1 MKAKIRQ
8 IIREE
13 ILKVIT
19 ESQVNEISA
28 GQGLNDVAK
37 GRTSAIEGIKMSKA
51 MAEAILYWIRTSPF
65 GRKYGKQIMKGRIHS
80 LLKPANAFGVERGMD
95 AKTKKEWKAIMSKL
109 KESKL
114 ANVKVESKQPL
125 NEKFASKKITDMYS
139 KITGG
144 QYSADKKFWG
154 GASRAYGIEWDKV
167 TDDMVSGPTGRMT
180 RKGLEFLLAAEDM
193 SVRGTGRYDYPRTI
207 KKGQILSVA
216 YHGKAM
222 YFGKSGLTT
231 GAASARSYPDY
242 VGLNVMGFKNA
253 DSIIKRLPG
262 KVEVYQIDID
272 KARGA
277 KDKAKARF
285 DARKG
290 ATALMDFRTIK
301 RQNQARYEK
310 ALTDRLANSSPA
322 DQAWKMVEATQ
333 RMLNAALKK
342 DLDMLKKGKQRDGWR
357 SASSILQNAYGN
369 MTNAIINIKSA
380 ENNAIKGAEKD
391 KAKGLKKGDKNAWSE
406 EKYYLDRI
414 VEEARRIQQSYK
426 EMKAA
431 LKKLDKNTEYFD
443 ISR

>member
-65 GRKYGKQIMKGRIHS
+65 GKKYGKQIMKGRIHS

-114 ANVKVESKQPL
+114 AKLKVESKQPL
-125 NEKFASKKITDMYS
+125 NEKFASKKITDIFN

-144 QYSADKKFWG
+144 KYSADKKFWG
-154 GASRAYGIEWDKV
+154 ASSKAYNIEWDKV

-193 SVRGTGRYDYPRTI
+193 NVRGTARYDYPRTI
-207 KKGQILSVA
+207 KKGQILSAA
-216 YHGKAM
+216 YNGKAI
-222 YFGKSGLTT
+222 YFGRSGVTT
-231 GAASARSYPDY
+231 GAARAGTYPEY
-242 VGLNVMGFKNA
+242 IGLNVMGFKNA
-253 DSIIKRLPG
+253 DQIIKKLPG

-277 KDKAKARF
+277 GDKQKSRSAAR
-285 DARKG
+285 AG
-290 ATALMDFRTIK
+290 ATALMNVLTIK
-301 RQNQARYEK
+301 NKNLARYET
-310 ALTDRLANSSPA
+310 ALRDRLANSSPA
-322 DQAWKMVEATQ
+322 DQSWKMVEATQ
-333 RMLNAALKK
+333 RMLNDALKR
-342 DLDMLKKGKQRDGWR
+342 DLDRLKKGKQRDGWR
-357 SASSILQNAYGN
+357 SASSIIQNAYGN
-369 MTNAIINIKSA
+369 MTNAIVTIKSA
-380 ENNAIKGAEKD
+380 ENAAIKGAEKD

-414 VEEARRIQQSYK
+414 VEEARRIQKSYK
-426 EMKAA
+426 EMKMA
-431 LKKLDKNTEYFD
+431 LSKLDKDKEYYD

>member
-13 ILKVIT
+13 ILKVMT

-125 NEKFASKKITDMYS
+125 NEKFASKKITDIYN

-144 QYSADKKFWG
+144 KYSTDKKFWG
-154 GASRAYGIEWDKV
+154 AASRAYNIEWDKV

-180 RKGLEFLLAAEDM
+180 RKGLEFLLAGQDM
-193 SVRGTGRYDYPRTI
+193 VVRGTGRYDYGRTI
-207 KKGQILSVA
+207 KKGQILSAA
-216 YHGKAM
+216 YNGKAI
-222 YFGKSGLTT
+222 YFGKSGVTT
-231 GAASARSYPDY
+231 GAATAGTYPEY
-242 VGLNVMGFKNA
+242 IGLNVMGFKNA
-253 DSIIKRLPG
+253 DQIIKKLTG
-262 KVEVYQIDID
+262 KVEVYQIDTD
-272 KARGA
+272 KASGAGA
-277 KDKAKARF
+277 KRQSRK
-285 DARKG
+285 DARKD
-290 ATALMDFRTIK
+290 ATALMSLFSIK
-301 RQNQARYEK
+301 NQNLARYEK
-310 ALTDRLANSSPA
+310 ALKDRLANSSPA

-333 RMLNAALKK
+333 RMLNDSLKK
-342 DLDMLKKGKQRDGWR
+342 DLDMLKKGKMKDGWR
-357 SASSILQNAYGN
+357 NSSSIIQNAYST
-369 MTNAIINIKSA
+369 MTSAIVQIKSF
-380 ENNAIKGAEKD
+380 ENAAIKGAEKD
-391 KAKGLKKGDKNAWSE
+391 KAKGLKAGDKNVWSE

-414 VEEARRIQQSYK
+414 VEEARRIQKSYK
-426 EMKAA
+426 EMKMT
-431 LKKLDKNTEYFD
+431 LSKIDKDKEYYD
-443 ISR
+443 VR

>member
-13 ILKVIT
+13 ILKVMT

-125 NEKFASKKITDMYS
+125 NEKFASKKITDIYN

-144 QYSADKKFWG
+144 KYATDRKFWG
-154 GASRAYGIEWDKV
+154 AASRAYNIEWDKV

-180 RKGLEFLLAAEDM
+180 RKGLEFLLAGQDM
-193 SVRGTGRYDYPRTI
+193 VVRGTGRYDYGRTI
-207 KKGQILSVA
+207 KKGQILSAA
-216 YHGKAM
+216 YNGKAI
-222 YFGKSGLTT
+222 YFGKSGVTT
-231 GAASARSYPDY
+231 GAATAGTYPEY
-242 VGLNVMGFKNA
+242 IGLNVMGFKNA
-253 DSIIKRLPG
+253 DQIIKKLTG
-262 KVEVYQIDID
+262 KVEVYQIDTD
-272 KARGA
+272 KASGAGA
-277 KDKAKARF
+277 KRQSRK
-285 DARKG
+285 DARKD
-290 ATALMDFRTIK
+290 ATALMSLFSIK
-301 RQNQARYEK
+301 NQNLARYEK
-310 ALTDRLANSSPA
+310 ALKDRLANSSPA

-333 RMLNAALKK
+333 RMLNDSLKK
-342 DLDMLKKGKQRDGWR
+342 DLDMLKKGKMKDGWR
-357 SASSILQNAYGN
+357 NSSSIIQNAYST
-369 MTNAIINIKSA
+369 MTSAIVQIKSF
-380 ENNAIKGAEKD
+380 ENAAIKGAEKD
-391 KAKGLKKGDKNAWSE
+391 KAKGLKKGDKNVWSE

-414 VEEARRIQQSYK
+414 VEEARRIQKSYK
-426 EMKAA
+426 EMKMT
-431 LKKLDKNTEYFD
+431 LSKIDKDKEYYD
-443 ISR
+443 VR

>member
-13 ILKVIT
+13 ILKVMT

-125 NEKFASKKITDMYS
+125 NEKFASKKITDIYN

-144 QYSADKKFWG
+144 KYATDRKFWG
-154 GASRAYGIEWDKV
+154 AASRAYNIEWDKV

-180 RKGLEFLLAAEDM
+180 RKGLEFLLAGQDM
-193 SVRGTGRYDYPRTI
+193 VVRGTGRYDYGRTI
-207 KKGQILSVA
+207 KKGQILSAA
-216 YHGKAM
+216 YNGKAI
-222 YFGKSGLTT
+222 YFGKSGVTT
-231 GAASARSYPDY
+231 GAATAGTYPEY
-242 VGLNVMGFKNA
+242 IGLNVMGFKNA
-253 DSIIKRLPG
+253 DQIIKKLTG
-262 KVEVYQIDID
+262 KVEVYQIDTD
-272 KARGA
+272 KASGAGA
-277 KDKAKARF
+277 KRQSRK
-285 DARKG
+285 DARKD
-290 ATALMDFRTIK
+290 ATALMSLFSIK
-301 RQNQARYEK
+301 NQNLARYEK
-310 ALTDRLANSSPA
+310 ALKDRLANSSPA

-333 RMLNAALKK
+333 RMLNDALKK
-342 DLDMLKKGKQRDGWR
+342 DLDMLKKGKQRDSWR
-357 SASSILQNAYGN
+357 SASSILQNAYSN
-369 MTNAIINIKSA
+369 MTNAIVQIKSF
-380 ENNAIKGAEKD
+380 ENAAIKGAEKD
-391 KAKGLKKGDKNAWSE
+391 KAKGLKKGDKNVWSE

-414 VEEARRIQQSYK
+414 VEEARRIQKSYK
-426 EMKAA
+426 EMKMT
-431 LKKLDKNTEYFD
+431 LSKIDKDKEYYD
-443 ISR
+443 VR